1 MRRTLLALFFLQLLT
16 NSSAFSVFSANHRI
30 ITGSRTNKLVKLHR
44 QLNDRHSLM
53 GRKISA
59 SLDLD
64 SILPQNVALA
74 AFFASNI
81 LYVGQLLVQQRRKS
95 DGDPYQ
101 LLQGVT
107 LFSVPEGKEVR
118 ATDYWRKDQ
127 RSVVVFLRHQLNIL
141 AIRPKFANR
150 DFGRDLQIFRLI
162 FLPRGCLPIAAAD
175 AHL

>member
-127 RSVVVFLRHQLNIL
+127 RSVVVFLRHQKSLQF
-141 AIRPKFANR
+141 APKFANR
-150 DFGRDLQIFRLI
+150 DLGRDLQIVRLI
-162 FLPRGCLPIAAAD
+162 FLPRGCLPIALVAA
-175 AHL
+175 LL

>member
-16 NSSAFSVFSANHRI
+16 NSCAFSVFSANHRI

-141 AIRPKFANR
+141 AIRPKFGNR

>member
-44 QLNDRHSLM
+44 QLNNRHSLM
-53 GRKISA
+53 GRKFSA

-127 RSVVVFLRHQLNIL
+127 RSVVVFLRHQKSLQF
-141 AIRPKFANR
+141 APKFANR

-162 FLPRGCLPIAAAD
+162 FLPRGCLPIADVAA
-175 AHL
+175 LL